1 MKYVF
6 VINPKAGKGKSAGE
20 IARKI
25 RSFFSGKNIEYNIYL
40 SECPGD
46 AIRFSRDCPVPEE
59 EEACFVACGGDGTF
73 FEVVN
78 GGFERP
84 GVSFA
89 CYPCGSGN
97 DFIKSTGG
105 KAADYR
111 DFQKLLDGSTRMID
125 VLDCSG
131 HICTNM
137 CNIGLDSIIC
147 DRMNRFKKI
156 PLVSGPMAYNIST
169 GISVLGKLG
178 IPMKLTFDD
187 GEVYE
192 GSLTL
197 SAFGNGICYGGG
209 YYPTPEAKLD
219 DGLIDF
225 CGIKKVGLSQVGRLI
240 GIYKSGKHLQSEEIK
255 PFLLYKKIKSVRIE
269 SDEDLSI
276 CMDGEV
282 YHGTELDISIRPA
295 SLPFRVPKFD

>member
-6 VINPKAGKGKSAGE
+6 IINPKAGKGNSADE

-25 RSFFSGKNIEYNIYL
+25 RSFFSEKKMESPIYL
-40 SECPGD
+40 SQCPGD
-46 AIRFSRDCPVPEE
+46 AVRFSRDYPVPEGE
-59 EEACFVACGGDGTF
+59 EVCFVACGGDGTF

-78 GGFERP
+78 GGYGRA

-111 DFQKLLDGSTRMID
+111 DLQKLLDGGTRMID
-125 VLDCSG
+125 ALDCGG
-131 HICTNM
+131 HICTNV
-137 CNIGLDSIIC
+137 CNIGIDSVIC

-169 GISVLGKLG
+169 AVSVLGRLG

-192 GSLTL
+192 GPLTL
-197 SAFGNGICYGGG
+197 SAFGNGVCYGGG

-225 CGIKKVGLSQVGRLI
+225 CGIKKIGLAQVGRLI
-240 GIYKSGKHLQSEEIK
+240 GIYKAGKHLESDEVR
-255 PFLLYKKIKSVRIE
+255 PYLLYKKIKGARIE
-269 SDEDLSI
+269 SDEDLPI

-282 YHGTELDISIRPA
+282 YHGSELEIFIRPS
-295 SLPFRVPKFD
+295 SLPFRAPSFD